1 MYSLKN
7 STKVIMNTMLQKGI
21 FKKKSYTCHQGR
33 EISQYTILLVNCI
46 ILKGFKNTRIDWQ
59 YFDTFKDS
67 SKNGQKINEQCGFR
81 CLWYTVS
88 RLLHVSKLTT
98 YLSFTFLFEIP
109 VQSTMLNN

>member
-21 FKKKSYTCHQGR
+21 FKKKSYLPSGKRDKPVH
-33 EISQYTILLVNCI
+33 ILLVNCI